1 MTRTL
6 NLKGAA
12 CAALAA
18 AATLST
24 AAPACAEVFRTSPGG
39 HRVVHVPR
47 DKSVAF
53 HLDRPASRIVVAQ
66 PELASVRATG
76 GSSFYIQG
84 RELGS
89 TNLLVYGSGG
99 QLTEVLDVRVGYDA
113 NGLEQDMSIA
123 FPGEQI
129 QVRSLGSGL
138 LLSGNVSNSGVAAR
152 ARALA
157 ERYAP
162 NAVTSQLVAAA
173 SQEVVLEVRIMEAA
187 RSVVRDLGIN
197 NAIQN
202 GSFQF
207 FTGTG
212 LLGADAATGV
222 LNLTGGSGNTSI
234 DNQLLAMEAKG
245 MVRTLARPNLVALS
259 GEKASFLA
267 GGEFPYPVPQGSN
280 GSGLTFTLEFRKYG
294 VKLDFKPTVQDNGLI
309 RLEVEP
315 EVSKLDPTNSVRI
328 NGSVVPGLI
337 TRNTKTVVELRSG
350 SALAIG
356 GLYQN
361 EYQNDVSQV
370 PGLGEIPVLSA
381 LFRSARWRRAETEL
395 VIIVT
400 PRLAQ
405 QADYA
410 SARAKVTPPG
420 SEPSTTDLLL
430 RGKSLDRPVAAI
442 PPGPDAT
449 GPAPQPTA
457 DAKAAATTAN
467 AAPKKTGWRDRV
479 KGWLR

>member
-1 MTRTL
+1 MNRSLMKRTL
-6 NLKGAA
+6 

-18 AATLST
+18 ATALSS
-24 AAPACAEVFRTSPGG
+24 AAPAFAEVFRTSPGG
-39 HRVVHVPR
+39 HRVVFVPR
-47 DKSVAF
+47 DQSVAF

-76 GSSFYIQG
+76 SSSFYIQG
-84 RELGS
+84 KELGS

-99 QLTEVLDVRVGYDA
+99 QLSEVLDVRVGYDA
-113 NGLEQDMSIA
+113 QGLEQDMAVA

-129 QVRSLGSGL
+129 QVRALGTGL
-138 LLSGNVSNSGVAAR
+138 LLTGNVSNSGVVAR
-152 ARALA
+152 AKALA

-162 NAVTSQLVAAA
+162 GAVTSQLVAAA

-187 RSVVRDLGIN
+187 RSVVRDLGIS

-212 LLGADAATGV
+212 LLGADAATGT
-222 LNLTGGSGNTSI
+222 LNLSGGSGKTSI
-234 DNQLLAMEAKG
+234 DSQLVAMEAKG
-245 MVRTLARPNLVALS
+245 LVRTLARPNLVALS

-267 GGEFPYPVPQGSN
+267 GGEFPYPVPQSSN
-280 GSGLTFTLEFRKYG
+280 GVSTTFTLEFRKYG
-294 VKLDFKPTVQDNGLI
+294 VKLDFKPTVEDNGLI

-328 NGSVVPGLI
+328 NGSIIPGLI
-337 TRNTKTVVELRSG
+337 TRNTKTVVELKSG
-350 SALAIG
+350 AALAIG

-361 EYQNDVSQV
+361 EYQNDVSQL
-370 PGLGEIPVLSA
+370 PGLGEIPVLSS

-405 QADYA
+405 QGDYDA
-410 SARAKVTPPG
+410 AQARTTPPG
-420 SEPSTTDLLL
+420 SEPSTADLLL
-430 RGKSLDRPVAAI
+430 RGKSLDQPIAKL
-442 PPGPDAT
+442 P
-449 GPAPQPTA
+449 PAPTPAPAPTA
-457 DAKAAATTAN
+457 GADPAAGAATTA
-467 AAPKKTGWRDRV
+467 AAEPKKVGWRDRV

>member
-1 MTRTL
+1 MTRSTTL
-6 NLKGAA
+6 RR
-12 CAALAA
+12 ALCAA
-18 AATLST
+18 AAAVATLS
-24 AAPACAEVFRTSPGG
+24 AATPSLAEVFRTSPGG
-39 HRVVHVPR
+39 HRVVYVPR

-66 PELASVRATG
+66 PELATVRATG

-89 TNLLVYGSGG
+89 TNLLVYGAGG
-99 QLTEVLDVRVGYDA
+99 QLSEVLDVRVGYDA
-113 NGLEQDMSIA
+113 QGLEQDMELA
-123 FPGEQI
+123 FPKEQI
-129 QVRSLGSGL
+129 QVRALGTGL
-138 LLSGNVSNSGVAAR
+138 LLSGNVSNSGVATR

-162 NAVTSQLVAAA
+162 GAVTSQLVAAA

-197 NAIQN
+197 LAIQN

-207 FTGTG
+207 FTGSG

-222 LNLTGGSGNTSI
+222 LNLTGGSGKTSI
-234 DNQLLAMEAKG
+234 DAQLAAMEGKG
-245 MVRTLARPNLVALS
+245 LVRTLARPNLVAMS

-267 GGEFPYPVPQGSN
+267 GGEFPYPVPQS
-280 GSGLTFTLEFRKYG
+280 GSGVTTTFTLEFRKYG

-328 NGSVVPGLI
+328 NGSVIPGLI
-337 TRNTKTVVELRSG
+337 TRNTKTVVELRNG
-350 SALAIG
+350 AALAIG

-361 EYQNDVSQV
+361 EYQNDMSQV
-370 PGLGEIPVLSA
+370 PGLGEIPVLSS

-395 VIIVT
+395 IIIVT
-400 PRLAQ
+400 PRLVQQSDYDTAQ
-405 QADYA
+405 
-410 SARAKVTPPG
+410 AKVTPPG
-420 SEPSTTDLLL
+420 ADPSPTDLLL
-430 RGKSLDRPVAAI
+430 RGKALDRPVAVM

-449 GPAPQPTA
+449 ASAGQAAA
-457 DAKAAATTAN
+457 DPKAATA
-467 AAPKKTGWRDRV
+467 AVDPKKAGWRERV

>member
-1 MTRTL
+1 MTCSMTL
-6 NLKGAA
+6 RRAL
-12 CAALAA
+12 CAAAA
-18 AATLST
+18 AVATLST
-24 AAPACAEVFRTSPGG
+24 AAPALAEVFRTSPTG
-39 HRVVHVPR
+39 HRVVYVPR

-66 PELASVRATG
+66 PELATVRATG

-99 QLTEVLDVRVGYDA
+99 QLSEVLDVRVGYDA
-113 NGLEQDMSIA
+113 VGLEQDMAVA

-138 LLSGNVSNSGVAAR
+138 LLSGSVSNSGVAAR
-152 ARALA
+152 AKALA

-162 NAVTSQLVAAA
+162 GAVTSQLIAAA

-187 RSVVRDLGIN
+187 RSVLHDVGVN
-197 NAIQN
+197 TAIQN

-207 FTGTG
+207 FTGAG
-212 LLGADAATGV
+212 LLGADAATGI

-234 DNQLLAMEAKG
+234 DVQLAALEAKG
-245 MVRTLARPNLVALS
+245 LVRTLARPNLVALS

-267 GGEFPYPVPQGSN
+267 GGEFPYPVPQG
-280 GSGLTFTLEFRKYG
+280 GTGLQTTITLEFRKYG
-294 VKLDFKPTVQDNGLI
+294 VKLDFKPVVQDNGLI

-328 NGSVVPGLI
+328 NGSLVPGLI

-361 EYQNDVSQV
+361 EYQNDMRQV
-370 PGLGEIPVLSA
+370 PGLGDIPVLSA

-395 VIIVT
+395 IIIVT
-400 PRLAQ
+400 PRMVQPSDHEYAQ
-405 QADYA
+405 ATT
-410 SARAKVTPPG
+410 TPPG
-420 SEPSTTDLLL
+420 SEPSTAELLL
-430 RGKSLDRPVAAI
+430 RGKSLDHPVGRM
-442 PPGPDAT
+442 PPG
-449 GPAPQPTA
+449 A
-457 DAKAAATTAN
+457 DAKASAAPVAKADAAPAATAQ
-467 AAPKKTGWRDRV
+467 AGAKPGWRERM